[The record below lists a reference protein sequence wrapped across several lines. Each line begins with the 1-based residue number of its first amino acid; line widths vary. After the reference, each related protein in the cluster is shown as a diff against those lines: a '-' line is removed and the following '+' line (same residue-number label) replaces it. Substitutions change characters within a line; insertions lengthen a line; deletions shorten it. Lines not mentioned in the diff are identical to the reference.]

1 MKILTRL
8 STAFVLSSFMGFSAG
23 LAAEVLNGQQNAN
36 AIAVKRIAYTS
47 QYNESVNS
55 TPTPTSTGATAK
67 GRSSSQPIE
76 LIITDD
82 PRSLDSKYY
91 YYNFGSVT
99 VHYRE
104 SADFVFRNRSSRS
117 VYFNN
122 ITISGSAYR
131 AYSGCPYRL
140 NPGNSCVTRV
150 DFVPWYEGYHYG
162 RLGFWYNGGNIIIDL
177 QGYGRSW

>member
-8 STAFVLSSFMGFSAG
+8 STALVLSIFAGVSAG
-23 LAAEVLNGQQNAN
+23 AAVSDAISVKRVAYAENVAPESSNTNVQRLQNPKAVS
-36 AIAVKRIAYTS
+36 AVKK
-47 QYNESVNS
+47 
-55 TPTPTSTGATAK
+55 AT
-67 GRSSSQPIE
+67 QPIE
-76 LIITDD
+76 LVVTDD

-104 SADFVFRNRSSRS
+104 SADFVFRNRSSSS

-122 ITISGSAYR
+122 ITVSGSAYR

-140 NPGNSCVTRV
+140 SPGSSCVTRV